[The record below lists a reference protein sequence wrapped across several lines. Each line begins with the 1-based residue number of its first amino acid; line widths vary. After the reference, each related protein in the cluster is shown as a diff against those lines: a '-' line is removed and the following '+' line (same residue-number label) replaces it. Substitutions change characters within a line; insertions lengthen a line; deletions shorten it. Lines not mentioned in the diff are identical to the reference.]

1 MAPIT
6 TGIADT
12 TAAGWLQIGSGSNN
26 QRAWSLAAFT
36 VSEPVFLHTLGA
48 RMRRGGSGNGS
59 VVFAVWQ
66 ADGIGLPGPRL
77 GYTAAVTVTA
87 APSSTG
93 QVVQQP
99 ILVSAGDVLTGEPG
113 SALRLL
119 PGITYYYGVLV
130 RNNATD
136 IGTVAGTATGYQRNG
151 SGSTPSDPFGVGTA
165 FTPASPSVP
174 ILWGLAETDAPLTVT
189 LTGPAAT
196 ISTVTPA
203 IAGTVSQ
210 TDSGTPYFDRL
221 YQYQVEVRNALTTGQ
236 LWSFVATATT
246 AERAA
251 NAFSIVYAGTALTP
265 GGQYEVRVRA
275 SGDLMVWG
283 AYSAYR
289 PFTVGAVGAVDVS
302 TPTPSGKQDDG
313 VIDTIVGK
321 WTHPSAT
328 AMAKADVRILVNGV
342 VIRTSETLIPAGIT
356 KVAANNATFVLT
368 DTEHGLT
375 PISDP
380 LPGGSYTYQL
390 RGRDSGGGITPWS
403 DQAPFTVNTPPNQP
417 SNLRPVSGVTL
428 TERPRLLWDG
438 SDPDADDLFGGD
450 VVSYVEIT
458 RPDTTVHT
466 YGPLSS
472 VDPGS
477 GSGYLDTTTTE
488 VPNDGVYQWRVRL
501 NDGSVYGPWSAPT
514 IFALIAAPILTIT
527 APVDNATVTTS
538 TPSIVFSIASS
549 TIASYRVR
557 FYRPG
562 AISPFFDSGSI
573 TVDPPATSQTFQ
585 PAPGWLENGQLYD
598 VEVIS
603 VTPVNV
609 TSISQK
615 RRFRVSYPTAPGLTA
630 VDASLLANLR
640 DWEPT
645 SVVVV
650 WGQTSLP
657 QNEFGGYVLWRRESS
672 QTAAEAVPIRLMPN
686 AGQTSFV
693 DHHPPPNASLI
704 YSVSQLRIV
713 AGDTRASVPVEVQ
726 IDTVLTVPVL
736 VSLENGATLRA
747 PVAWLNT
754 GLSMGF
760 KRADSV
766 METWGSQGAPLWV
779 RNPAN
784 YGAESF
790 QIKFTLR
797 GDSHGTLHQHLAAW
811 LAMVKSGDPFSF
823 RTEMARTFVR
833 IVSSG
838 QWASRGNTPGTYQIS
853 LSLEEIFYQEAADI
867 TA

>member
-12 TAAGWLQIGSGSNN
+12 TAADWLQVNANN
-26 QRAWSLAAFT
+26 QRAWNISAFT
-36 VSEPVFLHTLGA
+36 VSAPVFLHTLGA
-48 RMRRGGSGNGS
+48 RMRRGGSNNAS
-59 VVFAVWQ
+59 VYFAVWQ
-66 ADGIGLPGPRL
+66 ADTIGLPGVRL
-77 GYTAAVTVTA
+77 GYTGVVSVTA
-87 APSSTG
+87 SSSSTG
-93 QVVQQP
+93 QVAQQP
-99 ILVSAGDVLTGEPG
+99 IVASVADAVTGQVG
-113 SALRLL
+113 SAIRLL
-119 PGITYYYGVLV
+119 PGIVYYYGFLV
-130 RNNATD
+130 RNNSVD
-136 IGTVAGTATGYQRNG
+136 VGVIAGTATNYNRSN
-151 SGSTPSDPFGVGTA
+151 STNTPSDPFNTGTPA
-165 FTPASPSVP
+165 TPASPSIP

-189 LTGPAAT
+189 LTGPAST

-203 IAGTVSQ
+203 ITGTVSQ

-221 YQYQVEVRNALTTGQ
+221 YQYQVEVRDALTTGQ
-236 LWSFVATATT
+236 LWSSVVTATT
-246 AERAA
+246 AERAS
-251 NAFSIVYAGTALTP
+251 NAFSVVYAGTALAP
-265 GGQYEVRVRA
+265 GGQYEVHARA
-275 SGDLMVWG
+275 SGDLGVWG
-283 AYSAYR
+283 SYTAYR

-302 TPTPSGKQDDG
+302 TPTPSGKLTSG
-313 VIDTIVGK
+313 VVSSFVGK
-321 WTHPSAT
+321 WTHPSGT
-328 AMAKADVRILVNGV
+328 AMAKADVRILVNGIV
-342 VIRTSETLIPAGIT
+342 VRTSETLQPTGIT
-356 KVAANNATFVLT
+356 KSAANNATFTLST
-368 DTEHGLT
+368 SEHGLT
-375 PISDP
+375 PAGDP
-380 LPGGSYTYQL
+380 LPGGAYTYQL
-390 RGRDSGGGITPWS
+390 RGRDTGGGITPWS
-403 DQAPFTVNTPPNQP
+403 AQAPFTVNTPPNQP

-428 TERPRLLWDG
+428 TARPRLLWDG
-438 SDPDADDLFGGD
+438 SDPDADDIFGGT

-458 RPDTTVHT
+458 WPDTTVHT

-477 GSGYLDTTTTE
+477 GSGYLDLTTTH

-501 NDGSVYGPWSAPT
+501 NDGNGYGPFSPPT
-514 IFALIAAPILTIT
+514 IFTLIAAPILTIT
-527 APVDNATVTTS
+527 APADNATVTTS
-538 TPSIVFSIASS
+538 TPSITFSIASS
-549 TIASYRVR
+549 TIASYTVQ

-573 TVDPPATSQTFQ
+573 PVSPPATSQTFQ

-598 VEVIS
+598 VQVIS

-630 VDASLLANLR
+630 VDAALQANLR

-713 AGDTRASVPVEVQ
+713 TGDTRASVPVEVQ
-726 IDTVLTVPVL
+726 IDTTLTVPVL

-760 KRADSV
+760 KRADTTI
-766 METWGSQGAPLWV
+766 ETWGSHGAPLWV

-784 YGAESF
+784 YGAESYSLR
-790 QIKFTLR
+790 FTLR
-797 GDSHGTLHQHLAAW
+797 SDSHGTLHQHLAAW

-838 QWASRGNTPGTYQIS
+838 QWASRGSTPGTYQIS
-853 LSLEEIFYQEAADI
+853 LSLEEIYYQEAADI

>member
-12 TAAGWLQIGSGSNN
+12 TAAGWLQVSAGSSN
-26 QRAWSLAAFT
+26 QRAWNIAAFT
-36 VSEPVFLHTLGA
+36 VSEPVFLHTLGS
-48 RMRRGGSGNGS
+48 RMRRSGSGNGT
-59 VVFAVWQ
+59 VYFAVWQ
-66 ADGIGLPGPRL
+66 ADGVGLPGVRL
-77 GYTAAVTVTA
+77 GYTGPVSVTA
-87 APSSTG
+87 TSSSTG
-93 QVVQQP
+93 QVAQQP
-99 ILVSAGDVLTGEPG
+99 IVASVADAVTGQVG
-113 SALRLL
+113 SAIRLL
-119 PGITYYYGVLV
+119 PGIVYYYGFLV
-130 RNNATD
+130 RNNGVD
-136 IGTVAGTATGYQRNG
+136 VGVVAGTATNYNRTNNTN
-151 SGSTPSDPFGVGTA
+151 TPTDPFGTGTA
-165 FTPASPSVP
+165 ATPASPSVP

-189 LTGPAAT
+189 LTGPAST

-203 IAGTVSQ
+203 ITGTVTQ

-236 LWSFVATATT
+236 LWSTVVTASTT
-246 AERAA
+246 ERAS
-251 NAFSIVYAGTALTP
+251 NSFSVVYAGTALTP
-265 GGQYEVRVRA
+265 GGQYEVHVRA
-275 SGDLMVWG
+275 AGDLGVWG
-283 AYSAYR
+283 TYSAWR
-289 PFTVGAVGAVDVS
+289 PFTVGAVGTVDVS
-302 TPTPSGKQDDG
+302 IPTPSGKQATG
-313 VIDTIVGK
+313 IIASVVGK
-321 WTHPSAT
+321 WTHPSGT
-328 AMAKADVRILVNGV
+328 AMAKADVRFLVNGV
-342 VIRTSETLIPAGIT
+342 VIRTSETLQPTGIT
-356 KVAANNATFVLT
+356 KAASNNQTFT
-368 DTEHGLT
+368 ISAAEHGLT
-375 PISDP
+375 PVSDP

-417 SNLRPVSGVTL
+417 SNLRPFSGVTL
-428 TERPRLLWDG
+428 TSRPRLLWDG
-438 SDPDADDLFGGD
+438 SDQDADDLFGGN

-458 RPDTTVHT
+458 WPDTTIHT

-477 GSGYLDTTTTE
+477 GSGYLDLTTTH

-501 NDGSVYGPWSAPT
+501 NDGNGYGPWSPPT
-514 IFALIAAPILTIT
+514 IFTLTAAPLLTIT
-527 APVDNATVTTS
+527 APADNATVTTS

-549 TIASYRVR
+549 TIASYKVR

-562 AISPFFDSGSI
+562 AISPFFDSGPI
-573 TVDPPATSQTFQ
+573 TVSPPATSQTFQ

-598 VEVIS
+598 VEVIAT
-603 VTPVNV
+603 TPVNV

-630 VDASLLANLR
+630 VDASMLTNQR

-657 QNEFGGYVLWRRESS
+657 QTEFGGYVLWRREAT
-672 QTAAEAVPIRLMPN
+672 QTAAEAVPIRLIPN
-686 AGQTSFV
+686 AGQTSFI

-713 AGDTRASVPVEVQ
+713 TGDTRASVPVEVQ
-726 IDTVLTVPVL
+726 IDTTLTVPVL

-760 KRADSV
+760 RRADTTI
-766 METWGSQGAPLWV
+766 ETWGSLGAPLWV

-784 YGAESF
+784 YGAESYSVR
-790 QIKFTLR
+790 FTLR
-797 GDSHGTLHQHLAAW
+797 SDAYGTLHQHLAAW
-811 LAMVKSGDPFSF
+811 TAMVKSGDPFSF

-838 QWASRGNTPGTYQIS
+838 QWASRGSYPGTYQIS
-853 LSLEEIFYQEAADI
+853 LTFEEIFYQEAADI
-867 TA
+867 AA